1 MNWLIILTNCTHDKV
16 YRRRAWH
23 YRDNSGTAIA
33 MEQESKS
40 TLKRLIFPSFLLAL
54 QAIFIVIFGLLV
66 RYDDGGRA
74 NRELELLRELNASGR
89 LANLDDY
96 VQRLESTR
104 DTTKIYPCER
114 NLFVLFAVYNV
125 VKKIKTSMKTTPEKR
140 GETNNIEVWSKRP
153 QLFLPFLFIIMPNND
168 YI

>member
-1 MNWLIILTNCTHDKV
+1 MK
-16 YRRRAWH
+16 
-23 YRDNSGTAIA
+23 
-33 MEQESKS
+33 QESKF
-40 TLKRLIFPSFLLAL
+40 TLKRLIFPSFLIAL
-54 QAIFIVIFGLLV
+54 QVIFIVIFGLLV

-114 NLFVLFAVYNV
+114 NSLAIINVSVYRLQ
-125 VKKIKTSMKTTPEKR
+125 STTLSKNKNKY
-140 GETNNIEVWSKRP
+140 GNNSREEGV
-153 QLFLPFLFIIMPNND
+153 
-168 YI
+168 